1 MIRNMS
7 PAMNPDTAH
16 EALAELQT
24 VTLEEGHVYVHCHF
38 NNGPQES
45 LIRIWKS
52 TYLIPHGSSERS
64 VLLHAENISIA
75 PVWTRMPGNREFRFL
90 LIFSGLPSD
99 CTTFDLVEDIPEP
112 GGFFAGDIA
121 RNSTDV
127 YHVWLD

>member
-1 MIRNMS
+1 
-7 PAMNPDTAH
+7 MNPDTAH
-16 EALAELQT
+16 EGLAEMQT

-52 TYLIPHGSSERS
+52 TYLIPHGSTERS

-99 CTTFDLVEDIPEP
+99 CTTFDLLEDIPEA

>member
-16 EALAELQT
+16 EGLAEMQT

-52 TYLIPHGSSERS
+52 TYLIPHGSTERS

-75 PVWTRMPGNREFRFL
+75 PVWTRMPGNRELRFL

-99 CTTFDLVEDIPEP
+99 CTTFDLLEDIPEA

>member
-1 MIRNMS
+1 MTPRMS
-7 PAMNPDTAH
+7 PPIKPETETETLEEVM
-16 EALAELQT
+16 T
-24 VTLEEGHVYVHCHF
+24 VTLEQGHVYVHCHF

-52 TYLIPHGSSERS
+52 TYLIPKGSSERS
-64 VLLHAENISIA
+64 ELIHAENISIA
-75 PVWTRMPGNREFRFL
+75 PVWTRMPKNREFRFL

-99 CTTFDLVEDIPEP
+99 CTVFDMVEDIPEP
-112 GGFFAGDIA
+112 GGFFAGNIN